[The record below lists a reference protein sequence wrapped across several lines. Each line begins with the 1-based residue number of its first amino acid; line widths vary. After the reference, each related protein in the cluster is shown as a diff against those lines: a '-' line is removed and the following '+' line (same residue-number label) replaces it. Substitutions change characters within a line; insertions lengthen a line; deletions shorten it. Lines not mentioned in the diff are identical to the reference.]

1 MFFFMEANRSKDF
14 LDRSNFSHFPS
25 WVCVLQSEYRA
36 IFKSFK
42 CIIVLVGRLVD
53 GRWISS
59 R

>member
-1 MFFFMEANRSKDF
+1 MEANRSKDF

-42 CIIVLVGRLVD
+42 CIIALVGRLVD